1 MLSANEEKERQERAA
16 RDQATMAAEAALAA
30 SSLKLI
36 ATQPSLPM
44 DSAPAT
50 ADAYAL
56 LAVNGTASD
65 FEAVSSA
72 AIVDELASAPAEPT
86 AAAVAPAARAHVIAQ
101 AIARLSPA
109 GLLKLRRLNKLR
121 VLLTKVPAEA
131 QGVLRSAAPAAPAVS
146 KLSTQGKGTTRRLLR
161 LQLVQL
167 VKALV
172 VSEETKLGNWAAEE
186 LGSWAPEVRPEAR
199 RTEKEEEEARRKEEK
214 EARRKEKE
222 EEEAALAAA
231 RWERWE
237 AQRKEEAEE
246 EEARRKE
253 AAAHWARRALQLDR
267 MRSSPP
273 EAFDVATPEE
283 KSQFTAFFNSGKFAE
298 WPPEML
304 LLVRRT
310 LPKVVEKLNGFVEA
324 AELHERHGYNV
335 ATELSPLVTER
346 LISIGAV
353 LEPFYLASGAAA
365 RDGILPLSYS
375 ASEQVSPEACEQRCL
390 TRLVQAFVLLYSPLY
405 RRRAGGQ
412 HELFLIWRHIEP
424 YIFAEPEALDP
435 RGELLSGEWH
445 GRQHIATRGTRRE
458 LGEPLGGYLEYC
470 DQGHNASSINVMF
483 DSMNFCVRAIE
494 DELAHTKIMT
504 DGGKLA
510 LALTEQFNLPT
521 SAPIDLL
528 SGALFIKCVDI
539 RFSDPVSVS
548 WLLRVLQ
555 MPVLRRRISVGE
567 PGKGPGTS
575 EQQRVKTQVDVD
587 KLAGFHRL
595 QGSAYKLSNLDVAEG
610 RPAVGTPVPCLDTV
624 AYGRVHNDAGHFRL

>member
-1 MLSANEEKERQERAA
+1 MTKSTLLCANEEEERQERVVHN
-16 RDQATMAAEAALAA
+16 QATMAAEAALAA
-30 SSLKLI
+30 SSLKL
-36 ATQPSLPM
+36 
-44 DSAPAT
+44 SA
-50 ADAYAL
+50 
-56 LAVNGTASD
+56 S
-65 FEAVSSA
+65 
-72 AIVDELASAPAEPT
+72 VDEPAAAPAEPT
-86 AAAVAPAARAHVIAQ
+86 AAAVAPTARAH
-101 AIARLSPA
+101 AIALAIRRLSPT
-109 GLLKLRRLNKLR
+109 GLLQLRRLRKLR
-121 VLLTKVPAEA
+121 ALLTKVPAEA
-131 QGVLRSAAPAAPAVS
+131 QGVLRSAAPAAPAAS
-146 KLSTQGKGTTRRLLR
+146 KLSAQGKGTTYRLLR

-167 VKALV
+167 VEALV
-172 VSEETKLGNWAAEE
+172 VAEETKLSNWAAAQ
-186 LGSWAPEVRPEAR
+186 LGSEVLEAVKAARAQAARDMEAR
-199 RTEKEEEEARRKEEK
+199 AANAQAARDMEARAAKAQAVRDK
-214 EARRKEKE
+214 EAR
-222 EEEAALAAA
+222 AANAQAA
-231 RWERWE
+231 RDIPSAYQAARVAVHAKRDETRAVAH
-237 AQRKEEAEE
+237 AQY
-246 EEARRKE
+246 ARDM
-253 AAAHWARRALQLDR
+253 AARAANAQAARDLQLDR
-267 MRSSPP
+267 MRSGPP
-273 EAFDVATPEE
+273 GAFDVATPKE
-283 KSQFTAFFNSGKFAE
+283 KSQYAAFFNSGKFAE
-298 WPPEML
+298 WSPEIL

-310 LPKVVEKLNGFVEA
+310 LPDVVQKLTGFVEA

-335 ATELSPLVTER
+335 AAELDPLVTER
-346 LISIGAV
+346 LIAIGAV

-375 ASEQVSPEACEQRCL
+375 AAEQASPEACEQRCL

-412 HELFLIWRHIEP
+412 HELVLIWRHIEP

-435 RGELLSGEWH
+435 RGELLSGKWH
-445 GRQHIATRGTRRE
+445 GDQHVKTRGTRRE

-555 MPVLRRRISVGE
+555 MPVLRRRISVGD

-595 QGSAYKLSNLDVAEG
+595 QSSAYKLSNLDVAEG
-610 RPAVGTPVPCLDTV
+610 RPAVGTPVPCLDAV